1 MKRVTTDRADAPEC
15 YNAPMIRIREIL
27 DPDLKLQILE
37 KLAERRGTTVA
48 AIPEWFE
55 LDDAD
60 YVDLLND
67 LKGDTDNEMDA
78 QDDYRM

>member
-1 MKRVTTDRADAPEC
+1 
-15 YNAPMIRIREIL
+15 MIRIREIL
-27 DPDLKLQILE
+27 DLE
-37 KLAERRGTTVA
+37 LRRKVIDALAERRGMSAA

-67 LKGDTDNEMDA
+67 IKEAENPTF
-78 QDDYRM
+78 DDDEPRD

>member
-1 MKRVTTDRADAPEC
+1 
-15 YNAPMIRIREIL
+15 MIRIREIL
-27 DPDLKLQILE
+27 DPELRGKIVAA
-37 KLAERRGTTVA
+37 LAERRGMSAA

-67 LKGDTDNEMDA
+67 IKAGGEDSLSDV
-78 QDDYRM
+78 DDPRM

>member
-1 MKRVTTDRADAPEC
+1 
-15 YNAPMIRIREIL
+15 MIRIREIS
-27 DPDLKLQILE
+27 DPDLRRRIVE
-37 KLAERRGTTVA
+37 ALAERRGCSVA

-67 LKGDTDNEMDA
+67 LQTPPDL
-78 QDDYRM
+78 QPPDDPRD

>member
-1 MKRVTTDRADAPEC
+1 MNRVTTDRAGGPGC
-15 YNAPMIRIREIL
+15 YNAPMIRICEIL

-37 KLAERRGTTVA
+37 KLAERRGTSVA